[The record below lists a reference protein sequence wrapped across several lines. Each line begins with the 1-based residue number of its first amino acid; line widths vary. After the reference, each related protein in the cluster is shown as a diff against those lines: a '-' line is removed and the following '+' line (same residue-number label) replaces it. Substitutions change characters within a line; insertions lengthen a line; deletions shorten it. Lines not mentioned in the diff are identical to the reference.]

1 MAGKVLSMPLIHFNT
16 NAKCTF
22 VEWFSQIDWCYRWN
36 EIHMLRS
43 VDKGVEVLIGE
54 KQKKVLGLF
63 GSNEQKKKIIQVAQP
78 ARRAKL
84 LKIMSELKAHV
95 P

>member
-1 MAGKVLSMPLIHFNT
+1 
-16 NAKCTF
+16 
-22 VEWFSQIDWCYRWN
+22 
-36 EIHMLRS
+36 MLRS

-63 GSNEQKKKIIQVAQP
+63 GSNEQKKKIILVPQP

-84 LKIMSELKAHV
+84 LKIMTELKSNEN
-95 P
+95 